1 MLEIFQFLKIKIED
15 FIYPNYDMF
24 KILGQFG
31 ESVISNNL
39 IFSENQDEMKGGG
52 MKAIL
57 KWIIFKSGKKK
68 IKKK

>member
-1 MLEIFQFLKIKIED
+1 
-15 FIYPNYDMF
+15 MF

-68 IKKK
+68 IKIKIKKLKKLKKKLKN